1 MTDKIE
7 IIAKLND
14 LARSA
19 MGIASQ
25 VVVSDGVSCLS
36 AEDLAD
42 VRHKIETYNS
52 FMAGNDPGGERNVG
66 SFPQAGETIIWK
78 IGYHNLALDGESDD
92 PADPKVTQR
101 VLTIMLASEY

>member
-25 VVVSDGVSCLS
+25 VVVSDGVSGLS

-42 VRHKIETYNS
+42 VRHKIETYNG
-52 FMAGNDPGGERNVG
+52 FMPGNDPHGERNSG
-66 SFPQAGETIIWK
+66 SFSYAGETIIWK
-78 IGYHNLALDGESDD
+78 IDYQNLTLDGESDD
-92 PADPKVTQR
+92 PADPKVTTR
-101 VLTIMLASEY
+101 VLTIMMASDG